1 MKIVVTG
8 GTGLVARYVAEKFD
22 SHGFETVL
30 VVSDGRIEFAKELYS
45 ETRYCKIV
53 SRSEFFSENCLNEV
67 LPDSYVVHTAFTRK
81 NEGHEVAKSL
91 DYAYNLF
98 DACKKHGVKGVL
110 NCSSRSIYEEPK
122 EGSFNTEDS
131 PINPTA
137 LISTAKYGEEL
148 MLKAFLEGTSVK
160 YTNIRIASINE
171 LKTDNNMV
179 RPLNIFVDCVMK
191 CNTIKV
197 FNGTQ
202 TMSFVDPRD
211 VANAIYLILSSDRAW
226 KPVYNVGAG
235 SLCTEKLLNMA
246 KKVVEIGSE
255 LGYPETEIEIV
266 EKDITQTAGM
276 SIDLIK
282 QDFGYEPSVSL
293 EMMIRSLF
301 SMKEE
306 DGKIDKVK

>member
-1 MKIVVTG
+1 MKAVITG
-8 GTGLVARYVAEKFD
+8 GTGLVARYVAEKLD
-22 SHGFETVL
+22 SQGFEVIL
-30 VVSDGRIEFAKELYS
+30 VVSDGRDSFAEELYS
-45 ETRYCKIV
+45 GNKNCRIV
-53 SRSEFFSENCLNEV
+53 SRTDFFSEECLNNII
-67 LPDSYVVHTAFTRK
+67 PGAYVVHTAFTRK

-91 DYAYNLF
+91 DYAYTLF
-98 DACKKHGVKGVL
+98 DACKKHGAKGVV

-122 EGSFNTEDS
+122 EGEFNTEDS

-148 MLKAFLEGTSVK
+148 MLRAFFDETK
-160 YTNIRIASINE
+160 IQFTNLRIASINE

-179 RPLNIFVDCVMK
+179 RPLNIFVDCVM
-191 CNTIKV
+191 NGNNIRV

-211 VANAIYLILSSDRAW
+211 VANAVCLILSSDKAW

-235 SLCTEKLLNMA
+235 SLCTEKLLDMA
-246 KKVVEIGSE
+246 KKVVEIGVE
-255 LGYPETEIEIV
+255 LGYPEAAIEIV

-282 QDFGYEPSVSL
+282 QDFGYEPAISL
-293 EMMIRSLF
+293 EIMIRSLF

-306 DGKIDKVK
+306 EKKQENV